1 MESCRRS
8 HRRCSIIKVVLK
20 NLQNSQE
27 NTYVWSL
34 CWSSM
39 LACNFIKKRFQ
50 HSFFPVNI
58 ATFLRTPILKN
69 ICKRLLLNKNG
80 DNKIFFQIKG
90 LSQNTSNKVSA
101 RLFRYLFSF
110 PIFLQN
116 RFDNNC

>member
-8 HRRCSIIKVVLK
+8 HRRCFIIKVVLK

-27 NTYVWSL
+27 NTYVGLFS
-34 CWSSM
+34 
-39 LACNFIKKRFQ
+39 ACNFIKKRFQ

-69 ICKRLLLNKNG
+69 ICKQLLLDKNSN
-80 DNKIFFQIKG
+80 NKIFFKIKG
-90 LSQNTSNKVSA
+90 PSQNTSNKVSA
-101 RLFRYLFSF
+101 RLFQYLFSF